1 MIGSAIVMGIVYGIA
16 VAVMIDAWL
25 GWKRHDD

>member
-1 MIGSAIVMGIVYGIA
+1 MTGAIIMGIVYGIA

-25 GWKRHDD
+25 WERRHDD